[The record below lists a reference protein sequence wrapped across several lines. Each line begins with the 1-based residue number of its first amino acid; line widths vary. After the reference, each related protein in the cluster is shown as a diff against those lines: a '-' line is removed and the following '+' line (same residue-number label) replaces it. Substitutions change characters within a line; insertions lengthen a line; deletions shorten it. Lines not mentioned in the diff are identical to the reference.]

1 MKYPQNTG
9 YLCDTRAMRKQTV
22 VLLFLL
28 GLSILV
34 FLLHTRLP
42 SRPAAEPLGEP
53 AGLEEVEIPPFYS
66 AFTRDHAT
74 GSPAEFQTPPDKLE
88 QSLTL
93 VLPLLFKTTE
103 DGAPIQGE
111 SSRNL
116 NIRSDWIAPYL
127 FLDHTLPSLRMGLVT
142 DPATG
147 EIRISGGSLILP
159 GTSLE
164 AGYGIDLNTE
174 EHKATLQW
182 KKSF

>member
-1 MKYPQNTG
+1 
-9 YLCDTRAMRKQTV
+9 MRKQTV

-28 GLSILV
+28 GLSVLI
-34 FLLHTRLP
+34 FLLHTRRP
-42 SRPAAEPLGEP
+42 SRPPGEPVGEP
-53 AGLEEVEIPPFYS
+53 AGLEGAAIPPVHS
-66 AFTRDHAT
+66 VFTRDHAA
-74 GSPAEFQTPPDKLE
+74 GSPAEFQTPPNNLE
-88 QSLTL
+88 KPLTL
-93 VLPLLFKTTE
+93 VLPLLFEARE
-103 DGAPIQGE
+103 DGAPIQDG

-127 FLDHTLPSLRMGLVT
+127 FPDHTLPSLRMSLVT
-142 DPATG
+142 DPETG

-164 AGYGIDLNTE
+164 AGYEIDPNTD